1 MATDLKTVCFNL
13 LLSLDSVVGLQTKAV
28 RPKARLVHH
37 RVVRRQLVCEAG
49 PSRQLYRS
57 ADEGGAGGTLHDGGA
72 DAESG

>member
-1 MATDLKTVCFNL
+1 MATYLKTGSFNV
-13 LLSLDSVVGLQTKAV
+13 LLSLVVGLQAEAV

-49 PSRQLYRS
+49 PSRQLYCS

-72 DAESG
+72 DAEPG